1 MSIILPNTPK
11 NMSILTAEKICKR
24 VASKR
29 FKLSNHQES
38 SVTISLGVATFP
50 DDGETASEIIES
62 ADKRLYQSKHNGR
75 NQVN

>member
-1 MSIILPNTPK
+1 MSIILPNTSK
-11 NMSILTAEKICKR
+11 EVSVSTAEKICKR

-29 FKLSNHQES
+29 FKLNNHMESN
-38 SVTISLGVATFP
+38 VTISLGVASFP
-50 DDGETASEIIES
+50 EDGQTPSEIIDA